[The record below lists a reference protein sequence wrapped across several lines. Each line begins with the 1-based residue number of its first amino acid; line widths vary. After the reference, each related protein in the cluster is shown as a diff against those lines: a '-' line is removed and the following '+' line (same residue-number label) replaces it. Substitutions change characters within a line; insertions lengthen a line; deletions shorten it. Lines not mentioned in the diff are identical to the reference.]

1 MIRISYF
8 FGVLVFAAAVA
19 QASTDDGMPYGVQGA
34 LPDEGSESML
44 TCTEEGAA
52 ANLTGDELDAYV
64 QECMEEL
71 YAERELP
78 QGEDR

>member
-1 MIRISYF
+1 
-8 FGVLVFAAAVA
+8 
-19 QASTDDGMPYGVQGA
+19 
-34 LPDEGSESML
+34 ML
-44 TCTEEGAA
+44 TCTEQGAA

-71 YAERELP
+71 HTERGLP